1 MELRRSSIGAS
12 DAMKL
17 IKQNG
22 ERRTSFAKLLAQKK
36 NGEDDEHYS
45 SYDHGIEREPLIA
58 RWIQINLPHYELI
71 PNRFVFGGEDIRH
84 TATPD
89 MVGRHFLAEIKT
101 STKPIRQTLARYF
114 DQLQWQ
120 MHVTDYESV
129 LFVVENRNTQE
140 IEHGLI
146 ERDKERIR
154 LLVDAANELLDA
166 L

>member
-1 MELRRSSIGAS
+1 
-12 DAMKL
+12 
-17 IKQNG
+17 
-22 ERRTSFAKLLAQKK
+22 
-36 NGEDDEHYS
+36 
-45 SYDHGIEREPLIA
+45 
-58 RWIQINLPHYELI
+58 
-71 PNRFVFGGEDIRH
+71 
-84 TATPD
+84 
-89 MVGRHFLAEIKT
+89 
-101 STKPIRQTLARYF
+101 
-114 DQLQWQ
+114 